1 MRSIKELID
10 FEDKREKEKD
20 EEYEK
25 EKMFGT
31 FGKRRSFFTDAR
43 ARTRTGGNVP
53 LLCENLCNNELGIEP
68 QKLMVSMCLTL
79 SGKRKQTKTII
90 EQRYNWR
97 RCRSKGVTHTKS
109 NRIEDCGFC
118 SPILDLLDTCGEEGI
133 DLYYGAIEDTPD
145 NKRLIKDFN
154 KEVFGFDED
163 DDISSMFSFSPT
175 SSSLSDN
182 NSATRKRKQKSTK
195 GSTPYTLINNVL
207 NDLNIKIGKLV
218 GNESIEIRDILKFE
232 SLPDSVKLE
241 MIAIADKSGG
251 GDEFINLLCKIMAY
265 NIIFLF
271 IILSTLFF

>member
-1 MRSIKELID
+1 MKRPTKKKKKVLRSIKELID

-90 EQRYNWR
+90 EQRYNGR

-195 GSTPYTLINNVL
+195 GSTTYTLISGFFWA
-207 NDLNIKIGKLV
+207 I
-218 GNESIEIRDILKFE
+218 
-232 SLPDSVKLE
+232 
-241 MIAIADKSGG
+241 IAIVGPP
-251 GDEFINLLCKIMAY
+251 
-265 NIIFLF
+265 
-271 IILSTLFF
+271 T